1 VAQIAKGFVHPTK
14 HVKKEQP
21 HCEGNIRVKEDDKIA
36 SLVALV
42 RILIIEG
49 MSELVIDMKNFDIL

>member
-1 VAQIAKGFVHPTK
+1 VAQRAKGFVLPTK

-36 SLVALV
+36 SLVVLRKKPYNRRNV
-42 RILIIEG
+42 GTR
-49 MSELVIDMKNFDIL
+49 D